1 MVSPTD
7 IAREQEEG
15 LALLFQRGLELALKV
30 QEDAMAAEAA
40 DERARL
46 AVAFHRIARGVRQ
59 TAALRTRLADDARR
73 AERETQTEVVR
84 LDERRIARRK
94 AQVKATVERLIWT
107 EAESEDAAEALLDDL
122 ETVLG
127 EDDLYGRLAEGE
139 VEMHIARLSEALGL
153 SRTPPSGGADTSAAS
168 ARLPALAETDEGSE
182 PAAVIPDHPFRS
194 SG

>member
-1 MVSPTD
+1 MASTAD

-15 LALLFQRGLELALKV
+15 LALLFQRGLELALKI
-30 QEDAMAAEAA
+30 QEDAMAAETA

-46 AVAFHRIARGVRQ
+46 AVAFHRIGRGVRQ
-59 TAALRTRLADDARR
+59 TAALRTRLAGDARR
-73 AERETQTEVVR
+73 AEREGQTEVIR
-84 LDERRIARRK
+84 LDERRLTRRK

-107 EAESEDAAEALLDDL
+107 EAESEDAAEALLDHFDTL
-122 ETVLG
+122 LG

-139 VEMHIARLSEALGL
+139 VETHIARLSAELGL
-153 SRTPPSGGADTSAAS
+153 SPTPPPGEGADAATSAPM
-168 ARLPALAETDEGSE
+168 PANAETGQGPA